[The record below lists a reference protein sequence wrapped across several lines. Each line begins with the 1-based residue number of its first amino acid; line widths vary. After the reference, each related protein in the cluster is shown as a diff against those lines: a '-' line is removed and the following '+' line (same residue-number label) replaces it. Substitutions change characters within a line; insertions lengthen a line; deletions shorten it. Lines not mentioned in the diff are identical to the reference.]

1 MAAAVTDAVQRRL
14 GELAALHRL
23 NAGQAHQLGCLLDVL
38 AKDELAPT
46 SVTDP
51 RLAVDVHVADSLVAL
66 ELDLDVAISQVV
78 DIGSGAGFPGLPL
91 AIARPSWRVT
101 LLESQSRKC
110 LFIDRLLAEAGID
123 NAKTVC
129 SRAEDWTEGMASQD
143 LALVR
148 AVADQSVVLE
158 YAAPLLRVGGTLID
172 WRGRREGS
180 DERNSQA
187 AAEAL
192 GLELVAVNQMSPFAS
207 AMHHHLHLYTKVRDT
222 PDAFPRRPGI
232 ARKRPLGVG
241 R

>member
-1 MAAAVTDAVQRRL
+1 MTDAVRRRL

-23 NAGQAHQLGCLLDVL
+23 NAGQARRLGCLLDVV
-38 AKDELAPT
+38 AEDELAPT
-46 SVTDP
+46 SVTDS
-51 RLAVDVHVADSLVAL
+51 RLAVNVHIADSLVAL
-66 ELDLDVAISQVV
+66 ELDLDVAISRVV
-78 DIGSGAGFPGLPL
+78 NIGSGAGFPGLPL
-91 AIARPSWRVT
+91 AIARPTWTVT

-110 LFIDRLLAEAGID
+110 LFIDRLLAETSID
-123 NAKTVC
+123 NARAVC

-172 WRGRREGS
+172 WRGRRES
-180 DERNSQA
+180 SAERNSQA

-192 GLELVAVNQMSPFAS
+192 GLELVAVNRMSPFAS

-241 R
+241 H

>member
-1 MAAAVTDAVQRRL
+1 M
-14 GELAALHRL
+14 
-23 NAGQAHQLGCLLDVL
+23 LDVL

-46 SVTDP
+46 SVTDA
-51 RLAVDVHVADSLVAL
+51 RLAVDVHIADSLVVL

-91 AIARPSWRVT
+91 AVARPSWTVT

-110 LFIDRLLAEAGID
+110 LFIERLLAETDID
-123 NAKTVC
+123 NASAVC

-172 WRGRREGS
+172 WRGRPEGS

-192 GLELVAVNQMSPFAS
+192 GLELIAVNRMSPFDS

-222 PDAFPRRPGI
+222 PDAFPRRPGV

>member
-1 MAAAVTDAVQRRL
+1 MTDAVRRRL

-23 NAGQAHQLGCLLDVL
+23 NAGQARRLGCLLDVV
-38 AKDELAPT
+38 AEDELAPT
-46 SVTDP
+46 SVTDS
-51 RLAVDVHVADSLVAL
+51 RLAVYVHIADSLVAL
-66 ELDLDVAISQVV
+66 ELDLDVAISRVV

-91 AIARPSWRVT
+91 AIARPTWTVT

-110 LFIDRLLAEAGID
+110 LFIDRLLAETSID
-123 NAKTVC
+123 NARAVC

-172 WRGRREGS
+172 WRGRRES
-180 DERNSQA
+180 SAERNSQA

-192 GLELVAVNQMSPFAS
+192 GLELVAVNRMSPFAS

-241 R
+241 H